1 MKVLKKIIRLI
12 STFVKS
18 IIKFID
24 KTIVVPITKLIL
36 LVTEKTGKKTNR
48 LESWLVKKNTLVF
61 MSLILSVG
69 LFLLVDNKSLI
80 LADASAEVLY
90 GQKVEAIYNSED
102 YVVEGLPETVDVT
115 LIGRKVDLYLA
126 KQLSSTN
133 ISVDLTG
140 LKEGTHK
147 DVKLNYE
154 TAVNSVKYKLDP
166 STVNINIYPKVS
178 ENRNLTIDIINE
190 NKLDKKLSI
199 ANVTIDKKK
208 VVIKGAEHTLEE
220 VATVKALI
228 DVGKIKEQKVGVQ
241 ELSEDAV
248 QLIAYN
254 SNGEIVDVE
263 IVPGKVKA
271 NVSIE
276 SPSKEVPI
284 KVVPEGEVLFGKA
297 ISSMVSDVTK
307 VTVYAEQEVL
317 DSIEFVP
324 VTIDVKNLDRNKDY
338 NVKIKKP
345 DGVNELS
352 VSKTKVT
359 ITLGNE
365 ESKEINDVYIET
377 INLDSNYKVVAV
389 GENSNKTTVIV
400 KGTKEVI
407 DSIDSS
413 SLKATI
419 DLSDY
424 IKEGEYEVPVVV
436 EGTDSKATYTSKV
449 SKVKIRI
456 SLK

>member
-1 MKVLKKIIRLI
+1 MKVLKKTIRLI
-12 STFVKS
+12 SAFIRS

-24 KTIVVPITKLIL
+24 KTVVVPITKLIL
-36 LVTEKTGKKTNR
+36 LITEKSGKKTNK
-48 LESWLVKKNTLVF
+48 LESWLIKKNTLVF
-61 MSLILSVG
+61 ISLILSIG
-69 LFLLVDNKSLI
+69 LFLLVDSKSLI
-80 LADASAEVLY
+80 LADTSAEVLY
-90 GQKVEAIYNSED
+90 GQKVDAIYNSED
-102 YVVEGLPETVDVT
+102 FVVEGFPETVAVT

-133 ISVDLTG
+133 ISVDLTKF
-140 LKEGTHK
+140 KEGTHK
-147 DVKLNYE
+147 EVKLNYE
-154 TAVNSVKYKLDP
+154 TAVNSVNYKLDP

-178 ENRNLTIDIINE
+178 ENRKLAIDVINE

-199 ANVTIDKKK
+199 SNVSIDKKK

-220 VATVKALI
+220 VSTVKALI
-228 DVGKIKEQKVGVQ
+228 DVSKIKEQKVGVQ
-241 ELSEDAV
+241 ELEEVSLV
-248 QLIAYN
+248 AYD
-254 SNGEIVDVE
+254 SKGKIVDVE

-271 NVSIE
+271 NISIE

-297 ISSMVSDVTK
+297 ISSMVSEVTK

-317 DSIEFVP
+317 DNIEYVP
-324 VTIDVKNLDRNKDY
+324 VNIDVKNLEKNKDY

-352 VSKTKVT
+352 VDKTRVT

-377 INLDSNYKVVAV
+377 INLDSNYKVVAI
-389 GENSNKTTVIV
+389 GEDSNKTTVIV

-407 DSIDSS
+407 DAIDST

-424 IKEGEYEVPVVV
+424 KEGDYEVPVLV
-436 EGTDSKATYTSKV
+436 EGTDSKATYTSKI

>member
-1 MKVLKKIIRLI
+1 MKVLKKIIRLV
-12 STFVKS
+12 SAFVRS
-18 IIKFID
+18 IIKFVD

-36 LVTEKTGKKTNR
+36 LITEKTGNKPNK
-48 LESWLVKKNTLVF
+48 LESWLVRKNTLVF
-61 MSLILSVG
+61 ISLILSVG
-69 LFLLVDNKSLI
+69 LFLLVDSKSLI

-90 GQKVEAIYNSED
+90 GQKVDAIYNSED

-147 DVKLNYE
+147 EVKLNYE
-154 TAVNSVKYKLDP
+154 TAVNSVNYKLDP

-178 ENRNLTIDIINE
+178 ENRKLTIDIINE

-199 ANVTIDKKK
+199 SNVSIDKKK

-228 DVGKIKEQKVGVQ
+228 DVSKIKEQKVGVQ
-241 ELSEDAV
+241 ELKEVSLV
-248 QLIAYN
+248 AYD
-254 SNGEIVDVE
+254 SKGKIVDVE

-297 ISSMVSDVTK
+297 ISSMVSEVTK
-307 VTVYAEQEVL
+307 LTVYAEQEVL
-317 DSIEFVP
+317 DNIEYVP
-324 VTIDVKNLDRNKDY
+324 VTIDVKNLDKNKDY

-352 VSKTKVT
+352 IDKTKVT

-377 INLDSNYKVVAV
+377 INLDSNYKVVAI
-389 GENSNKTTVIV
+389 GEDSNKTTIIV

-424 IKEGEYEVPVVV
+424 KEGDYEVPVLV
-436 EGTDSKATYTSKV
+436 EGTDSKATYTSKI

>member
-1 MKVLKKIIRLI
+1 MRAFKKIIRLI
-12 STFVKS
+12 SAFVRS

-36 LVTEKTGKKTNR
+36 LITEKTGKKPNKI
-48 LESWLVKKNTLVF
+48 ESWLVKKNTLVF
-61 MSLILSVG
+61 ISLILSIG
-69 LFLLVDNKSLI
+69 LFLLVDSKSLI

-147 DVKLNYE
+147 EVKLNYE

-178 ENRNLTIDIINE
+178 ENRNLTIDVINE

-199 ANVTIDKKK
+199 SNVSIDKKK
-208 VVIKGAEHTLEE
+208 VVIKGAEHILEE
-220 VATVKALI
+220 VATVKALV
-228 DVGKIKEQKVGVQ
+228 DVSKIKEQKVGVQ
-241 ELSEDAV
+241 ELEEVSLV
-248 QLIAYN
+248 AYD
-254 SNGEIVDVE
+254 SNGEIIDVE

-271 NVSIE
+271 NISIE
-276 SPSKEVPI
+276 SPNKEVPI

-297 ISSMVSDVTK
+297 ISSMVSEVTK

-317 DSIEFVP
+317 DNIEYVP
-324 VTIDVKNLDRNKDY
+324 VTIDVKNLDKNKDY

-352 VSKTKVT
+352 VDKTRVT

-377 INLDSNYKVVAV
+377 INLDSNYKVVAI
-389 GENSNKTTVIV
+389 GEDSNKTTVIV

-407 DSIDSS
+407 DAIDSS
-413 SLKATI
+413 SIKATI

-424 IKEGEYEVPVVV
+424 KEGDYEVPVLV
-436 EGTDSKATYTSKV
+436 EGTDSKATYTSKI

>member
-1 MKVLKKIIRLI
+1 MKFIKKVIMIILSIFR
-12 STFVKS
+12 S

-36 LVTEKTGKKTNR
+36 LITEKTGKKPGK
-48 LESWLVKKNTLVF
+48 LELWLGKKNILVF
-61 MSLILSVG
+61 ISLILSLG
-69 LFLLVDNKSLI
+69 LFIIVDSKSLV

-90 GQKVEAIYNSED
+90 DQKVEAIYNSED
-102 YVVEGLPETVDVT
+102 FVVEGLPDKVDVT

-126 KQLSSTN
+126 KQLASTN

-140 LKEGTHK
+140 FKEGTYK
-147 DVKLNYE
+147 EVKLNYE

-166 STVNINIYPKVS
+166 SSVNINIYPKIS
-178 ENRNLTIDIINE
+178 ENRNLTIDVINE

-199 ANVTIDKKK
+199 SNVSIDKKK
-208 VVIKGAEHTLEE
+208 VVIKGTEKTLEK
-220 VATVKALI
+220 VAIVKALI
-228 DVGKIKEQKVGVQ
+228 DINKINEQEIGVKEI
-241 ELSEDAV
+241 EDV
-248 QLIAYN
+248 SLVAYD
-254 SNGEIVDVE
+254 SYGEKVDVE

-276 SPSKEVPI
+276 SPSKEIPI
-284 KVVPEGEVLFGKA
+284 KVIPKGEVLFGKA
-297 ISSMVSDVTK
+297 ISSMISEVTK
-307 VTVYAEQEVL
+307 VVVYGNQEVL
-317 DSIEFVP
+317 DDIEYIP
-324 VTIDVKNLDRNKDY
+324 VVIDVNNLGKNKDY

-345 DGVNELS
+345 DGVNALS
-352 VSKTKVT
+352 SERTKVT

-377 INLDSNYKVVAV
+377 INLDSNYKVVAI

-407 DSIDSS
+407 ELTDSS

-419 DLSDY
+419 DLSGY
-424 IKEGEYEVPVVV
+424 KEGDYEVPVLV
-436 EGTDSKATYTSKV
+436 EGTDSKAIYTSKI

>member
-1 MKVLKKIIRLI
+1 MRRTIAFIR
-12 STFVKS
+12 S

-36 LVTEKTGKKTNR
+36 LITEKTGKKPGK

-61 MSLILSVG
+61 ISLLLSIG
-69 LFLLVDNKSLI
+69 LFILVDSKSLI

-102 YVVEGLPETVDVT
+102 YVVEGLPETVDIT

-147 DVKLNYE
+147 EVKLNYE

-166 STVNINIYPKVS
+166 SSVNINIYPKVS
-178 ENRNLTIDIINE
+178 ENRKLTIDIINE
-190 NKLDKKLSI
+190 NRLDKKLSI
-199 ANVTIDKKK
+199 SNVSIDKKK

-228 DVGKIKEQKVGVQ
+228 DVNKIKDQQVGVQ
-241 ELSEDAV
+241 EIEDV
-248 QLIAYN
+248 SLVAYN
-254 SNGEIVDVE
+254 SNGDIVDVE

-271 NVSIE
+271 NISIE

-284 KVVPEGEVLFGKA
+284 KVIPEGEVLFGKA
-297 ISSMVSDVTK
+297 ISSMVSEVTK
-307 VTVYAEQEVL
+307 VTVYASQDVL
-317 DSIEFVP
+317 ESIEYVP
-324 VTIDVKNLDRNKDY
+324 VKIDVKNLEKNKDY

-352 VSKTKVT
+352 TDRTKVS

-377 INLDSNYKVVAV
+377 INLDSNYKVVAI

-400 KGTKEVI
+400 KGTKEVLET
-407 DSIDSS
+407 IDSS

-424 IKEGEYEVPVVV
+424 KEGDYEVPVLV
-436 EGTDSKATYTSKV
+436 EGTDSKATYTSKI

>member
-1 MKVLKKIIRLI
+1 MKAFKKIIRLI
-12 STFVKS
+12 YAFIRS
-18 IIKFID
+18 IIKFVD

-36 LVTEKTGKKTNR
+36 LITEKTGKKTNK
-48 LESWLVKKNTLVF
+48 LELWLVKKNTLVF
-61 MSLILSVG
+61 ISLLLSVG
-69 LFLLVDNKSLI
+69 LFLLVDSKSLI

-147 DVKLNYE
+147 EVKLNYE

-166 STVNINIYPKVS
+166 SSVNINIYPKIS
-178 ENRNLTIDIINE
+178 ENRKLTIDVINE

-199 ANVTIDKKK
+199 SNVSIDKKK

-220 VATVKALI
+220 VATVKALV
-228 DVGKIKEQKVGVQ
+228 DVTKLEKQEVGIQDIKEEVNLV
-241 ELSEDAV
+241 
-248 QLIAYN
+248 AYN
-254 SNGEIVDVE
+254 SEGKIVDVE
-263 IVPGKVKA
+263 IVPNKVKA
-271 NVSIE
+271 TISIE
-276 SPSKEVPI
+276 SPNKEVPI
-284 KVVPEGEVLFGKA
+284 KVIPEGEVLFGKA
-297 ISSMVSDVTK
+297 ISSMISEVTK
-307 VTVYAEQEVL
+307 VTVYAEQGVL
-317 DSIEFVP
+317 DNIEYVP
-324 VTIDVKNLDRNKDY
+324 VNIDVKNLDKNKVY

-352 VSKTKVT
+352 NDKTKIT

-377 INLDSNYKVVAV
+377 INLNSNYKVVAV

-407 DSIDSS
+407 EAIDSS

-424 IKEGEYEVPVVV
+424 KEGEYEVPVLV
-436 EGTDSKATYTSKV
+436 EGTDSKATYTSKI

>member
-1 MKVLKKIIRLI
+1 MKTIKKFFR
-12 STFVKS
+12 FVSAFFRS
-18 IIKFID
+18 IFKFID

-36 LVTEKTGKKTNR
+36 LITEKTGKKPGK
-48 LESWLVKKNTLVF
+48 LEGWLVKKNTLVF
-61 MSLILSVG
+61 ISLILAIG
-69 LFLLVDNKSLI
+69 LFFLVDSKSLI

-90 GQKVEAIYNSED
+90 DQKVESIYNSED

-126 KQLSSTN
+126 KQLSSTS
-133 ISVDLTG
+133 ISVDLSELG
-140 LKEGTHK
+140 EGTHK

-178 ENRNLTIDIINE
+178 ENRKATIDIINL

-199 ANVTIDKKK
+199 SDVTIDQTKI
-208 VVIKGAEHTLEE
+208 VIKGAEHTLEK

-228 DVGKIKEQKVGVQ
+228 DVSKLTSKEIGIQ
-241 ELSEDAV
+241 ELEDV
-248 QLIAYN
+248 SLVAYDGSGN
-254 SNGEIVDVE
+254 KVDVE
-263 IVPGKVKA
+263 MVPSKVNAKVSIISPKKEIPIKIVPK
-271 NVSIE
+271 
-276 SPSKEVPI
+276 
-284 KVVPEGEVLFGKA
+284 GEVLFGKA

-307 VTVYAEQEVL
+307 VTVYASEDVL
-317 DSIEFVP
+317 DTLEYVP
-324 VTIDVKNLDRNKDY
+324 VVIDVKNLDKNKDY

-352 VSKTKVT
+352 VDKIKVT

-365 ESKEINDVYIET
+365 ESKEINDIYIET
-377 INLDSNYKVVAV
+377 INLDPSFKVLAI

-400 KGTKEVI
+400 KGTKEVLDLI
-407 DSIDSS
+407 DST
-413 SLKATI
+413 SLKAVI
-419 DLSDY
+419 DLSDCT
-424 IKEGEYEVPVVV
+424 KEGDYEVPVEV
-436 EGTDSKATYTSKV
+436 EGNDSKATYTSKT

>member
-1 MKVLKKIIRLI
+1 MKVFKKTIRLV
-12 STFVKS
+12 STFIKS

-24 KTIVVPITKLIL
+24 KTIIVPITKLIL
-36 LVTEKTGKKTNR
+36 LITEKTGKKTNK
-48 LESWLVKKNTLVF
+48 LELWLVKKNTLVF
-61 MSLILSVG
+61 ISLILSVG
-69 LFLLVDNKSLI
+69 LFLLVDSKSLI

-90 GQKVEAIYNSED
+90 GQKVDAIYNSED

-147 DVKLNYE
+147 EVKLNYE

-178 ENRNLTIDIINE
+178 ENRKLTIDVINE

-199 ANVTIDKKK
+199 SNVSIDKKK
-208 VVIKGAEHTLEE
+208 VVIKGAGHTLEE

-228 DVGKIKEQKVGVQ
+228 DVSKIKEQKVGVQ
-241 ELSEDAV
+241 ELEEVSLV
-248 QLIAYN
+248 AYD
-254 SNGEIVDVE
+254 SKGEIIDVE

-271 NVSIE
+271 NISIE
-276 SPSKEVPI
+276 SPSKEVPV

-297 ISSMVSDVTK
+297 ISSMVSEVTK

-317 DSIEFVP
+317 DDIEYVP
-324 VTIDVKNLDRNKDY
+324 VNIDVKNLDKNKDY

-352 VSKTKVT
+352 IDKTKVT

-377 INLDSNYKVVAV
+377 INLDSNYKVVAI
-389 GENSNKTTVIV
+389 GEDSNKTTVIV

-424 IKEGEYEVPVVV
+424 KEGDYEVPVLV
-436 EGTDSKATYTSKV
+436 EGTDSKATYTSKI

>member
-1 MKVLKKIIRLI
+1 MKAFKKIFRLI
-12 STFVKS
+12 SAFIRS

-36 LVTEKTGKKTNR
+36 LVTEKTGKNPNK
-48 LESWLVKKNTLVF
+48 LELWLVKKNTLVF
-61 MSLILSVG
+61 ISLLLSIG
-69 LFLLVDNKSLI
+69 LFVLVDNKSLI

-178 ENRNLTIDIINE
+178 ENRNLTVDIINE
-190 NKLDKKLSI
+190 NKLDKKLSVS
-199 ANVTIDKKK
+199 NVSIDKKK
-208 VVIKGAEHTLEE
+208 VVIKGAEHTLEQ
-220 VATVKALI
+220 VATVKALVDI
-228 DVGKIKEQKVGVQ
+228 TKLEKEEVGVQ
-241 ELSEDAV
+241 GLKEEVSLV
-248 QLIAYN
+248 AYD

-263 IVPGKVKA
+263 IVPSKVKA

-284 KVVPEGEVLFGKA
+284 KVIPEGEVLFGKA
-297 ISSMVSDVTK
+297 ISSMMSEVTK
-307 VTVYAEQEVL
+307 VTVYAEQVVL
-317 DSIEFVP
+317 DNIEFIP
-324 VTIDVKNLDRNKDY
+324 VTIDVKNLSKNKEY

-352 VSKTKVT
+352 VDKTKVT

-377 INLDSNYKVVAV
+377 INLDSNYKVVAI
-389 GENSNKTTVIV
+389 GEASNKTTVIV

-407 DSIDSS
+407 DAIDSS
-413 SLKATI
+413 ALKATI

-424 IKEGEYEVPVVV
+424 KEGDYEVPVIV
-436 EGTDSKATYTSKV
+436 EGTDSKATYTSKI